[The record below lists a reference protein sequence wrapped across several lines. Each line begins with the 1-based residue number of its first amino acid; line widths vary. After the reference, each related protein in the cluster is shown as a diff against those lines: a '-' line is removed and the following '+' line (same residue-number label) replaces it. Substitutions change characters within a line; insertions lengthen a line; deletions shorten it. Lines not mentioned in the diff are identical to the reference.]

1 MTDIK
6 HELAR
11 GRRCVIW
18 YYSHVTTTNALAMR
32 RDRQHVD
39 LEILQDQFWQPH
51 ESIQSHTL
59 HSTERKPPLYA
70 KMLIPSE
77 YQVSI
82 NCA

>member
-1 MTDIK
+1 MVAD
-6 HELAR
+6 
-11 GRRCVIW
+11 VS

-39 LEILQDQFWQPH
+39 LEILQDQLWQPH

-59 HSTERKPPLYA
+59 HSTEKKSPLNA

-77 YQVSI
+77 SLKCVSE
-82 NCA
+82 CA